1 VDAER
6 GESPLRVL
14 TTERP
19 PARVLGERRRATA
32 PGDSRASDARMRCP
46 FCGHLEDRVLDS
58 RTSREGFSVKRRR
71 ECVGCLRRFTT
82 YEQIEELQVVVV
94 KKDGRREPF
103 DRAKIMRGMQL
114 ACLKRPV
121 SADTLEQIADAI
133 ERAIYDLGQREVPS
147 GLIGEHVVEAMRGL
161 DPVAYVRFASVYR
174 DFQDA
179 TQFKEIVERLR
190 PESASKQR
198 AARTPGAKGDRPRP
212 SRAAA
217 S

>member
-1 VDAER
+1 MER
-6 GESPLRVL
+6 Q
-14 TTERP
+14 
-19 PARVLGERRRATA
+19 PARVLGERRRAA
-32 PGDSRASDARMRCP
+32 GQRDSGELDARMKCP

-71 ECVGCLRRFTT
+71 ECVGCSRRFTT

-121 SADTLEQIADAI
+121 SADTLAQIADGI

-147 GLIGEHVVEAMRGL
+147 ALIGERVVEAMRGL

-179 TQFKEIVERLR
+179 TEFKEIVDRLR
-190 PESASKQR
+190 RESASKRQ
-198 AARTPGAKGDRPRP
+198 AAGTPAAKGGR
-212 SRAAA
+212 SRSSRTAA

>member
-1 VDAER
+1 
-6 GESPLRVL
+6 
-14 TTERP
+14 
-19 PARVLGERRRATA
+19 
-32 PGDSRASDARMRCP
+32 MKCP

-58 RTSREGFSVKRRR
+58 RTSREGHCVKRRR
-71 ECVGCLRRFTT
+71 ECLECLRRFTT

-103 DRAKIMRGMQL
+103 DRAKILRGMRL

-121 SADTLEQIADAI
+121 SADTLEQIADEI
-133 ERAIYDLGQREVPS
+133 ERAIYNLGQREVS
-147 GLIGEHVVEAMRGL
+147 SRLIGEHVVEAMRRL

-179 TQFKEIVERLR
+179 TEFQEIVDRLR
-190 PESASKQR
+190 RE
-198 AARTPGAKGDRPRP
+198 AAPVSPAERSRS

>member
-1 VDAER
+1 
-6 GESPLRVL
+6 
-14 TTERP
+14 
-19 PARVLGERRRATA
+19 
-32 PGDSRASDARMRCP
+32 
-46 FCGHLEDRVLDS
+46 
-58 RTSREGFSVKRRR
+58 
-71 ECVGCLRRFTT
+71 ECNACERRFTT

-121 SADTLEQIADAI
+121 SADTLEHIADEI
-133 ERAIYDLGQREVPS
+133 EREIYNLGQREVS
-147 GLIGEHVVEAMRGL
+147 SRLIGERVVEAMRAL

-179 TQFKEIVERLR
+179 TEFKEIVDRLR
-190 PESASKQR
+190 RESAPQRR
-198 AARTPGAKGDRPRP
+198 AASASAAAGDRPRS

>member
-1 VDAER
+1 
-6 GESPLRVL
+6 
-14 TTERP
+14 
-19 PARVLGERRRATA
+19 
-32 PGDSRASDARMRCP
+32 MRCP

-58 RTSREGFSVKRRR
+58 RTSREGLSVKRRR
-71 ECVGCLRRFTT
+71 ECAGCLRRFTT
-82 YEQIEELQVVVV
+82 YEQIEELRVVVV

-121 SADTLEQIADAI
+121 SADTLEQITDAI

-147 GLIGEHVVEAMRGL
+147 RLIGEHVVEAMRGL

-179 TQFKEIVERLR
+179 TEFKEIVDRLR
-190 PESASKQR
+190 RESAPKRR
-198 AARTPGAKGDRPRP
+198 AAGTPAATGGRSRS

>member
-1 VDAER
+1 VDAGR
-6 GESPLRVL
+6 GESPLRVSVM
-14 TTERP
+14 ERQ
-19 PARVLGERRRATA
+19 PARSLGETRSAA
-32 PGDSRASDARMRCP
+32 ASDSGKLDARMRCP
-46 FCGHLEDRVLDS
+46 YCGHLEDRVLDS
-58 RTSREGFSVKRRR
+58 RTSREGHSVKRRR
-71 ECVGCLRRFTT
+71 ECNLCERRFTT

-121 SADTLEQIADAI
+121 SADTLEQIADEI
-133 ERAIYDLGQREVPS
+133 ERGIYNLGQREVPS
-147 GLIGEHVVEAMRGL
+147 RLIGEHVVEAMRAL

-179 TQFKEIVERLR
+179 TEFKEIVDRLR
-190 PESASKQR
+190 RESATKRR
-198 AARTPGAKGDRPRP
+198 AAGASAAEGDRPRP